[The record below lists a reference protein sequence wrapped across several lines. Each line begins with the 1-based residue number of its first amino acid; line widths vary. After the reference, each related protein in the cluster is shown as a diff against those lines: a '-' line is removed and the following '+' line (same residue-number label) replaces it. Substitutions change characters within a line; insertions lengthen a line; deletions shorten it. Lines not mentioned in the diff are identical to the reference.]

1 MLNAIIVDDEVSG
14 AGALNLLIGKY
25 CPEVKVLAV
34 VHSANEAEKKINAL
48 SPNLVFLDV
57 EMPHA
62 DGFQLLKRFKEL
74 NFDVIFTTAYNEYA
88 LKAIKHNALDY
99 LLKPIDIDELK
110 AAVKKCEEKQSKGQT
125 DFSKV
130 QNLLTSL
137 AQTQKVQK
145 LPIPTPEEIVYVD
158 IDDIV
163 RCEADSNYTSIFLK
177 DKRKITSSKTLK
189 DYEQML
195 SDHPFFRIHKT
206 HLINLSCVARYIKG
220 DGGYVVMQ
228 DGVSLEVSRQKKAE
242 LLAVMSR

>member
-1 MLNAIIVDDEVSG
+1 MINAIIVDDEASG

-25 CPEVKVLAV
+25 CPNVKVIGIA
-34 VHSANEAEKKINAL
+34 HSANEAEKKINSL

-62 DGFQLLKRFKEL
+62 DGFQLLKRFNEL
-74 NFDVIFTTAYNEYA
+74 NFDIIFTTAYNEYA

-110 AAVKKCEEKQSKGQT
+110 AAVKKCEDKQSKGET

-130 QNLLTSL
+130 QNLLSAL
-137 AQTQKVQK
+137 SQQKVQK

-163 RCEADSNYTSIFLK
+163 RCEADSNYTAIYMK

-189 DYEQML
+189 EYEQLL
-195 SDHPFFRIHKT
+195 SEQPFFRIHKT
-206 HLINLSCVARYIKG
+206 HLINLACVARYIKG
-220 DGGYVVMQ
+220 DGGYVVMN

-242 LLAVMSR
+242 LLALMSR